1 MTWIKFDRDENG
13 FATEECLYK
22 IRKSIPCSLAM
33 KYQSTVVYMS
43 VNNERDFSD
52 KYDSI
57 RTQEIITHYLPI
69 QKLEV

>member
-1 MTWIKFDRDENG
+1 MNWLPIDRDKNG
-13 FATEECLYK
+13 FATEESLYK

-52 KYDSI
+52 KYDSV